1 MNHFYVTLPSNDGS
15 IKYYRQNTNHSRK
28 NRLLHCINLE
38 GDWEVGLAS
47 ISLPC
52 ESLLQDYLQT
62 LTADDVLLRT
72 VHKVYN
78 TLSWSYDTKIT
89 TVCYKDVQ
97 DKRLVTVH
105 DLLEAFFDMEC
116 DYFVIALDNTFYIS
130 LTNKHLQFNVSLDEE
145 SETCALTAKNIKTST
160 LSLDMVAAFVQVML
174 REDLCLLFQWIQNG
188 PLASDGTPTIQN
200 GNNSTLEKNHQ
211 GWQESLSK
219 WQSGVRKHSLNLYD
233 LSYSLNFKAIVFYLY
248 EITWT
253 FLNTRTCT
261 YKKDDKPRSLYVY
274 SSLCNPIMVG
284 DHTTILLRR
293 VPYQLL
299 LTGMYSYVT
308 PIIQYVK
315 LRNPHIEE
323 IETEISET
331 DTNQLVQFSQGATIL
346 TVHFR
351 KAERN
356 VQ

>member
-15 IKYYRQNTNHSRK
+15 IKYYRQNTNHSWK
-28 NRLLHCINLE
+28 NRLLHRINLG
-38 GDWEVGLAS
+38 GDWEVGLA
-47 ISLPC
+47 SLPC

-72 VHKVYN
+72 VRKVYN

-105 DLLEAFFDMEC
+105 DLIEALFDMER
-116 DYFVIALDNTFYIS
+116 DYFVIALDNTFYIN

-160 LSLDMVAAFVQVML
+160 LSLDTVAAFVQVML

-188 PLASDGTPTIQN
+188 PPASDGTPTIQN
-200 GNNSTLEKNHQ
+200 GNNLTLEKNHQ
-211 GWQESLSK
+211 GRQESLSK

-233 LSYSLNFKAIVFYLY
+233 LSYSLNFKAVVFYLY
-248 EITWT
+248 EATWK

-284 DHTTILLRR
+284 DQTTILLRQ

-299 LTGMYSYVT
+299 LTGMYSYDA

-351 KAERN
+351 KAERH